1 MVGVI
6 MVSWQAAGTPT
17 HLLVYCRPLIIKP
30 FDQNVAVTTPQ
41 EEQRQ
46 RFDYRM

>member
-6 MVSWQAAGTPT
+6 MVSWQAAGTPA
-17 HLLVYCRPLIIKP
+17 HLLVYCCLLIIKP

-41 EEQRQ
+41 EEQRS
-46 RFDYRM
+46 DYEM